1 MYVSEREHQR
11 STHRK
16 QRRRQVEK
24 RYSSAPQESP
34 AARLGIEKVQ
44 RRLCFFFLFHCSLE
58 RECASDC
65 CGSRCFI
72 ETVAVNTQEKKKE
85 NKNKWKQQKRKFIQE
100 RHTSITTQKPT
111 LSKQANKPEEKK
123 KEQIEHTN
131 KWKGIGS
138 LRRGGEATRTFVKE
152 RPTHGKKKKATN
164 IQQGKQKSLR
174 KTIQAKK
181 KKT

>member
-1 MYVSEREHQR
+1 M
-11 STHRK
+11 
-16 QRRRQVEK
+16 
-24 RYSSAPQESP
+24 
-34 AARLGIEKVQ
+34 
-44 RRLCFFFLFHCSLE
+44 
-58 RECASDC
+58 
-65 CGSRCFI
+65 
-72 ETVAVNTQEKKKE
+72 NTQEKKKE

-152 RPTHGKKKKATN
+152 RPTHGKKKKSN
-164 IQQGKQKSLR
+164 
-174 KTIQAKK
+174 
-181 KKT
+181 